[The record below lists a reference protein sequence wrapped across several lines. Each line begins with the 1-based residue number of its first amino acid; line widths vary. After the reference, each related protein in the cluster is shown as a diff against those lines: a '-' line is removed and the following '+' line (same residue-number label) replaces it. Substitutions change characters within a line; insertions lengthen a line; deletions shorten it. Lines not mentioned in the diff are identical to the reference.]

1 MFEDKTFKRCACK
14 GPLVDKDGRPVLDD
28 NGQQK
33 IGHLDRNCPRHKE
46 RSHGSWYYQIELER
60 GGDGKRKRPREGG
73 FATQA
78 DAAAKAEEVWR
89 ASKAGV
95 NVLSDETVTE
105 FLARWLKKKKTEL
118 KRTTAHEYERDIEL
132 YLVPHLGALKMRNL
146 RARHAQGLFD
156 WIVSDNERRVE
167 HRAKVAELK
176 ARADAASAAWRAAPT
191 GTKEEKAERARLRG
205 LWTAARDNYLAG
217 RKNLQRTTGPATMVS
232 IRATL
237 SSALSDAVK
246 EELIA
251 KNYATL
257 LTLPKVTKPRALAWT
272 PPRVARWKRTGE
284 KPSPVMVWTLQQTAE
299 FLDFIVDDRHF
310 PAWHLVLFHG
320 LRRGE
325 LAALAWDEVDLADE
339 IIHIS
344 EQLVSI
350 SYEVHEDD
358 PKADSVRDIKLNRD
372 SAMLLQAWRKKQ
384 AAERQEWAEA
394 GVPAKTGNRA
404 FTKEDGTAYHPQFFT
419 DRWDRLVELSGLPP
433 IRLHDGRHEAASM
446 ALAAG
451 VAPKAVQAM
460 LGHASMRMTTD
471 TYQTVLPEMH
481 AATAS
486 ASLDLITAYRKAEA
500 AAQVAL
506 RHASVETTADTYKT
520 ALPEQAEKQAA
531 KKAMRAKRQR
541 RRVA

>member
-1 MFEDKTFKRCACK
+1 VGQVFEEKTFKRCGCK
-14 GPLVDKDGRPVLDD
+14 GPLTNADGTPVLNDD
-28 NGQQK
+28 GEPK
-33 IGHLDRNCPRHKE
+33 IGYLERACPRLKE
-46 RSHGSWYYQIELER
+46 RAHGSWYYQIELER
-60 GGDGKRKRPREGG
+60 DGTGERKRPRKGG

-78 DAAAKAEEVWR
+78 EAAAKAEEVWR

-95 NVLSDETVTE
+95 NVLSDETVAE
-105 FLARWLKKKKTEL
+105 YLARWLKKKKNEL
-118 KRTTAHEYERDIEL
+118 KRTTAHEYQRDIDL
-132 YLVPHLGALKMRNL
+132 YLVPHLGALKMRDL
-146 RARHAQGLFD
+146 RARHAQGMFD
-156 WIVSDNERRVE
+156 WIISDNERRLE

-176 ARADAASAAWRAAPT
+176 ETAEAASQAWRTAPT
-191 GTKEEKAERARLRG
+191 KTPEEKAERAHRRAA
-205 LWTAARDNYLAG
+205 WTAAREAYLVQ
-217 RKNLQRTTGPATMVS
+217 RKELQRVTGPATMVS
-232 IRATL
+232 IKATL

-251 KNYATL
+251 KNYAAL

-272 PPRVARWKRTGE
+272 APRVARWKRTGE

-299 FLDFIVDDRHF
+299 FLDFIVGDRHF

-325 LAALAWDEVDLADE
+325 LAALAWDEVDLAE
-339 IIHIS
+339 GIIHIS

-372 SAMLLQAWRKKQ
+372 SVMLLKAWRKKQ
-384 AAERQEWAEA
+384 AAEREKWTAA
-394 GVPAKTGNRA
+394 RAHKKSGNRV
-404 FTKEDGTAYHPQFFT
+404 FTKEDGSAYHPQFFT

-433 IRLHDGRHEAASM
+433 IRLHDGRHEAASL

-486 ASLDLITAYRKAEA
+486 ASLDLITAYRKAEKKA
-500 AAQVAL
+500 
-506 RHASVETTADTYKT
+506 
-520 ALPEQAEKQAA
+520 AEKRFGKKSKKKLKKKPKDRAREAA
-531 KKAMRAKRQR
+531 
-541 RRVA
+541 

>member
-1 MFEDKTFKRCACK
+1 MTH
-14 GPLVDKDGRPVLDD
+14 PDGTPVLNAD
-28 NGQQK
+28 GKQK
-33 IGHLDRNCPRHKE
+33 IGHLERACPRLKE
-46 RSHGSWYYQIELER
+46 RTHGSWYYAIELER
-60 GGDGKRKRPREGG
+60 DGTGRRKRAREGG

-78 DAAAKAEEVWR
+78 EASAKAEEVWR

-95 NVLSDETVTE
+95 NVLSDETVSE

-118 KRTTAHEYERDIEL
+118 KRTTAHEYARDIEL
-132 YLVPHLGALKMRNL
+132 YLVPHLGALKMRDL
-146 RARHAQGLFD
+146 RARHCQGLFD
-156 WIVSDNERRVE
+156 WIITDNERRVE
-167 HRAKVAELK
+167 HRAKVAELVE
-176 ARADAASAAWRAAPT
+176 AADTASTAWRAAPT
-191 GTKEEKAERARLRG
+191 GNPEEKKERARRRAV
-205 LWTAARDNYLAG
+205 WTAARDEYLTE
-217 RKNLQRTTGPATMVS
+217 RKKLQRTTGPATMVS
-232 IRATL
+232 IKATL
-237 SSALSDAVK
+237 SSALGDALR
-246 EELIA
+246 EELIG
-251 KNYATL
+251 KNYAQL
-257 LTLPKVTKPRALAWT
+257 LALPKVTKPRALAWT

-325 LAALAWDEVDLADE
+325 LAALSWDEVDLE
-339 IIHIS
+339 EEVIHIS

-372 SAMLLQAWRKKQ
+372 SVMLLRAWREKQ
-384 AAERQEWAEA
+384 AGEREEWTAA
-394 GVPAKTGNRA
+394 GVPISAAANRV
-404 FTKEDGTAYHPQFFT
+404 FTKEDGSVYHPQFFT
-419 DRWDRLVELSGLPP
+419 DRWDRLGALSGLPP

-460 LGHASMRMTTD
+460 LGHASLRMTSD

-486 ASLDLITAYRKAEA
+486 ASLDLITAYRRAEQA
-500 AAQVAL
+500 TKL
-506 RHASVETTADTYKT
+506 GHASVEVTGGYQVQPAR
-520 ALPEQAEKQAA
+520 PEKAAEKR
-531 KKAMRAKRQR
+531 AMKRQR

>member
-1 MFEDKTFKRCACK
+1 MGVGTVFEDKTFKRCACK
-14 GPLVDKDGRPVLDD
+14 GPLTHPDGTPVLDD
-28 NGQQK
+28 NGEQK
-33 IGHLDRNCPRHKE
+33 IGHLERACPRLKE
-46 RSHGSWYYQIELER
+46 RTHGSWYYQIELER
-60 GGDGKRKRPREGG
+60 DGTGKRKRPRKGG

-78 DAAAKAEEVWR
+78 EAAAKAEEVWR

-118 KRTTAHEYERDIEL
+118 KRTTAHEYERDIQL
-132 YLVPHLGALKMRNL
+132 YLVPHLGALKMRDL
-146 RARHAQGLFD
+146 RARHAQAMFD
-156 WIVSDNERRVE
+156 WIVSDNERRIE
-167 HRAKVAELK
+167 HRAKVEELK
-176 ARADAASAAWRAAPT
+176 QAADAASATWRSAPAKT
-191 GTKEEKAERARLRG
+191 LEEKAERALRRG
-205 LWTAARDNYLAG
+205 IWTQARDEYLAG
-217 RKNLQRTTGPATMVS
+217 RKKLQRITGPATMVS
-232 IRATL
+232 IKATL

-251 KNYATL
+251 KNYAAFL
-257 LTLPKVTKPRALAWT
+257 SLPKVTKPRALAWT
-272 PPRVARWKRTGE
+272 APRVARWKRTGE
-284 KPSPVMVWTLQQTAE
+284 KPSPVMVWTLQQTAQ

-325 LAALAWDEVDLADE
+325 LAALAWDEVDLDE
-339 IIHIS
+339 EVIHIS

-372 SAMLLQAWRKKQ
+372 SVMLLEAWREKQ
-384 AAERQEWAEA
+384 TAERQKWADA
-394 GVPAKTGNRA
+394 GVPAASGNRV

-433 IRLHDGRHEAASM
+433 IRLHDGRHEAASL

-460 LGHASMRMTTD
+460 LGHSSMRMTTD

-486 ASLDLITAYRKAEA
+486 ASLDLVTAYRKAEKA
-500 AAQVAL
+500 ARASLGHAEGGVAGATYQAAQS
-506 RHASVETTADTYKT
+506 R
-520 ALPEQAEKQAA
+520 QMA
-531 KKAMRAKRQR
+531 KKAKRQR

>member
-1 MFEDKTFKRCACK
+1 M
-14 GPLVDKDGRPVLDD
+14 V
-28 NGQQK
+28 
-33 IGHLDRNCPRHKE
+33 
-46 RSHGSWYYQIELER
+46 
-60 GGDGKRKRPREGG
+60 
-73 FATQA
+73 
-78 DAAAKAEEVWR
+78 
-89 ASKAGV
+89 
-95 NVLSDETVTE
+95 
-105 FLARWLKKKKTEL
+105 RWLKKKKTEL

-132 YLVPHLGALKMRNL
+132 YLQPHLGALKLRDL
-146 RARHAQGLFD
+146 RARHCQQLFD
-156 WIVSDNERRVE
+156 WIITDNERRVE
-167 HRAKVAELK
+167 HRAKVDALK
-176 ARADAASAAWRAAPT
+176 EAADAASTAWREAPT
-191 GTKEEKAERARLRG
+191 GNPEEKKERARRRAV
-205 LWTAARDNYLAG
+205 WTAARDEYLTE
-217 RKNLQRTTGPATMVS
+217 RKKVQRTTGPATMVS
-232 IRATL
+232 IKATL
-237 SSALSDAVK
+237 SSALGDALR

-251 KNYATL
+251 KNYAQL
-257 LTLPKVTKPRALAWT
+257 VTLPKVTKPRALAWT

-325 LAALAWDEVDLADE
+325 LAALSWDEVDLDEE

-372 SAMLLQAWRKKQ
+372 SVMLLRAWREKQ
-384 AAERQEWAEA
+384 AAEREEWTKA
-394 GVPAKTGNRA
+394 GVPVPADTANRV
-404 FTKEDGTAYHPQFFT
+404 FTKEDGSEYHPQFFT
-419 DRWDRLVELSGLPP
+419 DRWDRLGELSGLPP

-460 LGHASMRMTTD
+460 LGHASLRMTSD

-486 ASLDLITAYRKAEA
+486 ASLDLITAYRKAE
-500 AAQVAL
+500 
-506 RHASVETTADTYKT
+506 
-520 ALPEQAEKQAA
+520 QAA
-531 KKAMRAKRQR
+531 RLGHAPVEATGGYQVQPARPEKAVAKRAMKRQR

>member
-14 GPLVDKDGRPVLDD
+14 GPLTRPDGKPALDKEGRP
-28 NGQQK
+28 K
-33 IGHLDRNCPRHKE
+33 IGYLERACPRLKE
-46 RSHGSWYYQIELER
+46 RAHGSWYFQIELER
-60 GGDGKRKRPREGG
+60 DGTGDRKRAREGG

-78 DAAAKAEEVWR
+78 EAAAKAEEVWR

-118 KRTTAHEYERDIEL
+118 KRTTAHEYERDIQL
-132 YLVPHLGALKMRNL
+132 YLVPHLGALRMRNL
-146 RARHAQGLFD
+146 RARHAQGMFD
-156 WIVSDNERRVE
+156 WIVSDNERRLE
-167 HRAKVAELK
+167 HRTKVAELK
-176 ARADAASAAWRAAPT
+176 EAADKASAAWREAPT
-191 GTKEEKAERARLRG
+191 GTPEEKKERALRRAV
-205 LWTAARDNYLAG
+205 WTEARDAYLAA

-232 IRATL
+232 IKATL

-251 KNYATL
+251 KNYAAF

-272 PPRVARWKRTGE
+272 PPRVARWQRTGE
-284 KPSPVMVWTLQQTAE
+284 KPSPVMVWTLQQTAQ
-299 FLDFIVDDRHF
+299 FLDYIVNDRHF

-325 LAALAWDEVDLADE
+325 LAALAWDEVDLAE
-339 IIHIS
+339 EVIHIS

-372 SAMLLQAWRKKQ
+372 SVMLLKAWHKKQ
-384 AAERQEWAEA
+384 ATERQKWAEA
-394 GVPAKTGNRA
+394 GVPAKSGNRV
-404 FTKEDGTAYHPQFFT
+404 FTKEDGSAYHPQFFT

-433 IRLHDGRHEAASM
+433 IRLHDGRHEAASL

-486 ASLDLITAYRKAEA
+486 ASLDLLTAYR
-500 AAQVAL
+500 
-506 RHASVETTADTYKT
+506 
-520 ALPEQAEKQAA
+520 EKEKKAA
-531 KKAMRAKRQR
+531 KKTKKKKAKKKAKGPARG
-541 RRVA
+541 AA

>member
-1 MFEDKTFKRCACK
+1 MFEEKTFKRCACK
-14 GPLVDKDGRPVLDD
+14 GPLRRADGRPVLDSA
-28 NGQQK
+28 GQPK
-33 IGHLDRNCPRHKE
+33 IGYLERSCPRLKE
-46 RSHGSWYYQIELER
+46 RTHGSWYYQIELESD
-60 GGDGKRKRPREGG
+60 GTGKRKRAREGG

-78 DAAAKAEEVWR
+78 EAAAKAEEVWR

-95 NVLSDETVTE
+95 NVLSDETVAE
-105 FLARWLKKKKTEL
+105 YLARWLKKKKTEL
-118 KRTTAHEYERDIEL
+118 KRTTAHEYERDMEL

-146 RARHAQGLFD
+146 RARHCQGLFD
-156 WIVSDNERRVE
+156 WIISDNERRLQ
-167 HRAKVAELK
+167 HRAKVEELK
-176 ARADAASAAWRAAPT
+176 EAADKASSAWRKAPT
-191 GTKEEKAERARLRG
+191 GTPEEKRDR
-205 LWTAARDNYLAG
+205 AARRAVWTEARDAYLTE
-217 RKNLQRTTGPATMVS
+217 RKQLQRTTGPATMVS
-232 IRATL
+232 IKATL
-237 SSALSDAVK
+237 SSALGDALK

-251 KNYATL
+251 KNYAAL
-257 LTLPKVTKPRALAWT
+257 VTLPKVSKPRALAWT
-272 PPRVARWKRTGE
+272 APRVARWKRTGE
-284 KPSPVMVWTLQQTAE
+284 KPSPVMVWTLQQTAK

-325 LAALAWDEVDLADE
+325 LAALSWDEVNLEEE

-372 SAMLLQAWRKKQ
+372 SVMLLRAWSQRQAV
-384 AAERQEWAEA
+384 EREQWESA
-394 GVPAKTGNRA
+394 GVRAPTGTANRI
-404 FTKEDGTAYHPQFFT
+404 FTKEDGSVYHPQFFT

-433 IRLHDGRHEAASM
+433 IRLHDGRHEAASL

-460 LGHASMRMTTD
+460 LGHASLRMTSD

-500 AAQVAL
+500 AKTGHAPVEATSGYQVQPA
-506 RHASVETTADTYKT
+506 R
-520 ALPEQAEKQAA
+520 PEKAAA
-531 KKAMRAKRQR
+531 KRAMKRQR